1 MIRKFVATAAAF
13 LAAACT
19 TTPQPQTRPHPVAP
33 PSPIEVQILAIN
45 DFHGNLDPSPSPV
58 KFQMANGQ
66 MASDTLGGAAVMGA
80 ELAKMRAGRFSVTVA
95 AGDLI
100 GASPL
105 TSAYFLDEPTIDAMN
120 LMGLELASVGNHEFD
135 KGSAELLRM
144 QNGGCEKNTTREPC
158 RLEPFA
164 GAKFRYLGANVLKEN
179 GSTLFPP
186 TAIRDFGPIRIGFIG
201 MTLKDTGILVTP
213 AGVAGLHFADEAE
226 TANALV
232 GQLKGQGADTIVL
245 LIHQG
250 GKTPET
256 YRVGDCDGLS
266 GDILPILDKLDPAI
280 ATVVSGHTHNA
291 YACQIDRGGAPR
303 LLTSAGKYGYF
314 VTDLRLTFD
323 RATHRLISQH
333 AQNAPMTSEMS
344 PGGPIAALVK
354 RYSNAAAPAAARVV
368 GKLEGDAPKSGVD
381 GESPAA
387 NLIADAQLAATKA
400 RDRGDSDISFINAT
414 GVRVGI
420 TPAPDGNVTY
430 GQIFAMQPFGNNLVV
445 KTLTGAQLKALLE
458 QQFRVENGTAAV
470 KSFLVPSEAFRFKYD
485 LSKPEGQR
493 IVTMALDGRKIVP
506 AKSYRVTV
514 NNFLA
519 SGGDGFS
526 VLTQGTDT
534 FDAGLDLDALEA
546 WLATNPPS
554 PAIGRTVNVAEPVG
568 MGH

>member
-1 MIRKFVATAAAF
+1 MFRKLVATAAAF

-19 TTPQPQTRPHPVAP
+19 TVPAPPPAPPAPVA
-33 PSPIEVQILAIN
+33 PIEVQILALN
-45 DFHGNLDPSPSPV
+45 DFHGNLEESQSPV
-58 KFQMANGQ
+58 KFQLPNGQ
-66 MASDTLGGAAVMGA
+66 MASNSLGGAAVMGL
-80 ELAKMRAGRFSVTVA
+80 ELATMRANRNSITVA

-135 KGSAELLRM
+135 KGSAELLRI
-144 QNGGCEKNTTREPC
+144 QNGGCEKFTTRIPC
-158 RLEPFA
+158 RLEPFQ
-164 GAKFRYLGANVLKEN
+164 GARFRYLAANVRKDD

-186 TAIRDFGPIRIGFIG
+186 TAIRDVGPIRIGFIG
-201 MTLKDTGILVTP
+201 MTLKETGTLVTP
-213 AGVAGLHFADEAE
+213 AGVAGLHFTDEAE

-232 GQLKGQGADTIVL
+232 PQLKGQGADTIVL

-250 GKTPET
+250 GRTPET
-256 YRVGDCDGLS
+256 YKAGDCDGLS
-266 GDILPILDKLDPAI
+266 GDILPILDKLDPVI
-280 ATVVSGHTHNA
+280 ASIVSGHTHNA

-323 RATHRLISQH
+323 PSTHRLISQR
-333 AQNAPMTSEMS
+333 AQNAPITRPSY
-344 PGGPIAALVK
+344 PGATPIGMLVK
-354 RYSNAAAPAAARVV
+354 RYSDAAAPAAARVV
-368 GKLEGDAPKSGVD
+368 GKLRGDAPKSESD

-387 NLIADAQLAATKA
+387 NLIADGQLAATKA
-400 RDRGDSDISFINAT
+400 KGRGGADISFINAT

-420 TPAPDGNVTY
+420 TPAPDGSVTY

-445 KTLTGAQLKALLE
+445 KTLNGAQLKALLE
-458 QQFRVENGTAAV
+458 QQFKIEGGTSKV
-470 KSFLVPSEAFRFKYD
+470 KSLLVPSRNFSFAYD

-493 IVTMALDGRKIVP
+493 IVSMKLNGRPIGPGKP
-506 AKSYRVTV
+506 YRITV

-526 VLTQGTDT
+526 VLTEGTDT

-546 WLATNPPS
+546 WLATNPAS
-554 PAIGRTVNVAEPVG
+554 PPVGRTSNVTPR
-568 MGH
+568 